1 MLKDIEV
8 ESLEGVSIAVVNELG
23 ENMEMVWNVYVINYT
38 QNLLE
43 GVLVSSKGYGKLN
56 GEEVQTS
63 QLRHFLETIEP
74 LSYSK
79 IEPII
84 SDLFVLNNEYWL
96 SYYVNGKM
104 YDRKFV
110 FLENTIKEDGLEL
123 VSLLNKPGLLI
134 S

>member
-8 ESLEGVSIAVVNELG
+8 KSLEGVSIAVVNELG
-23 ENMEMVWNVYVINYT
+23 ENMEMVWNVYAINYT

-74 LSYSK
+74 LSYTK
-79 IEPII
+79 IEPIV

-96 SYYVNGKM
+96 SYYVDSKM

-110 FLENTIKEDGLEL
+110 FLENTIKEDSLEM
-123 VSLLNKPGLLI
+123 VSLLNKPGLLL

>member
-123 VSLLNKPGLLI
+123 VSLLNKPGLLL